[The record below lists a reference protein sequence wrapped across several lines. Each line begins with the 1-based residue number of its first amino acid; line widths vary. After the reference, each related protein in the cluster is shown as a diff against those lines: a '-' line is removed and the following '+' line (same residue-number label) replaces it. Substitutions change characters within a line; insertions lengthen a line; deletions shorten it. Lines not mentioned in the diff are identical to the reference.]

1 VADAETSKARSPD
14 PDDQPTVPAQSPEDT
29 DADWGE
35 HPGTDDDERLNRDRP
50 PHWGDD

>member
-1 VADAETSKARSPD
+1 MLA
-14 PDDQPTVPAQSPEDT
+14 AQSPEDT

-50 PHWGDD
+50 PH